1 MKKKDIKSCV
11 AGKASN
17 DVIASYASEDKEM
30 NQCLYKVIEIL
41 KQEHYKEKNSPFTDE
56 IALNLDEVEILKKK
70 GVRGSRRMNTVDM
83 VVGLYKNRLLLVEI
97 KLYCKSVD
105 DIAKDIHDKISY
117 SRELLMSNPA
127 FVLFENKIA
136 VLLKNERFEQNKRRL
151 KNLVMAK
158 NKDIEPYMV
167 SGFYS
172 EYFR

>member
-1 MKKKDIKSCV
+1 
-11 AGKASN
+11 
-17 DVIASYASEDKEM
+17 
-30 NQCLYKVIEIL
+30 
-41 KQEHYKEKNSPFTDE
+41 
-56 IALNLDEVEILKKK
+56 
-70 GVRGSRRMNTVDM
+70 
-83 VVGLYKNRLLLVEI
+83 
-97 KLYCKSVD
+97 
-105 DIAKDIHDKISY
+105 
-117 SRELLMSNPA
+117 MSNPA